1 MIVDNLSEA
10 FKYTSL
16 NPLFAKAFDY
26 ISSVDLAS
34 LEVGKFDIDGDNLR
48 GIVSDK
54 NGVMPE
60 ESTAKFECH
69 NAHIDIQVCI
79 RGRERIGWKPR
90 GSCIAPRGEYNA
102 EKDVLF
108 YDDSPDMFFGLTD
121 NQFAIFYPEDVH
133 APMIGEGMVKKLVIK
148 VKII

>member
-1 MIVDNLSEA
+1 MIVDNLSSA
-10 FKYTSL
+10 SKYASL
-16 NPLFAKAFDY
+16 NPLFGKAFAY
-26 ISSVDLAS
+26 IRSVDLAS
-34 LEVGKFDIDGDNLR
+34 LEVGKFDIDGDRIR

-54 NGVMPE
+54 NGTTAA

-79 RGRERIGWKPR
+79 RGKETLGWKPR
-90 GSCIAPRGEYNA
+90 STCVLPRGEYNP

-108 YDDSPDMFFGLTD
+108 YDDIPDMFFGMTD

-133 APMIGEGMVKKLVIK
+133 APMIGDGVIKKLVIK
-148 VKII
+148 VKI

>member
-1 MIVDNLSEA
+1 MILDNLSGA
-10 FKYTSL
+10 SKYVSL
-16 NPLFAKAFDY
+16 NPLFVKAFAY

-34 LEVGKFDIDGDNLR
+34 LEVGKFDIDGDRIR

-54 NGVMPE
+54 NGTTAA

-79 RGRERIGWKPR
+79 RGKETLGWKPR
-90 GSCIAPRGEYNA
+90 STCILPRGEYNP

-108 YDDSPDMFFGLTD
+108 YDDIPDMFFGMTD

-133 APMIGEGMVKKLVIK
+133 APMIGDGAIKKLVIK
-148 VKII
+148 VKI

>member
-1 MIVDNLSEA
+1 MILDNLSGA
-10 FKYTSL
+10 SKYASL
-16 NPLFAKAFDY
+16 NPLFVKAFTY

-34 LEVGKFDIDGDNLR
+34 LEVGKFDIDGDRIR
-48 GIVSDK
+48 GIVSEK
-54 NGVMPE
+54 NGTTTA

-79 RGRERIGWKPR
+79 RGKETLGWKPR
-90 GSCIAPRGEYNA
+90 STCILPRGEYDP

-108 YDDSPDMFFGLTD
+108 YDDAPDMFFGMTD

-133 APMIGEGMVKKLVIK
+133 APMIGDGAIKKLVIK
-148 VKII
+148 VKI

>member
-1 MIVDNLSEA
+1 MILDSLSSA
-10 FKYTSL
+10 SKYASL

-26 ISSVDLAS
+26 IASVDLAS

-54 NGVMPE
+54 NGTTAA

-79 RGRERIGWKPR
+79 RGKETLGWKPH
-90 GSCIAPRGEYNA
+90 GTCVSPKGEYNA
-102 EKDVLF
+102 DKDVLF
-108 YDDSPDMFFGLTD
+108 YEDAPDMFFGMTD

-133 APMIGEGMVKKLVIK
+133 APMIGECAIKKLVIK
-148 VKII
+148 VKI

>member
-1 MIVDNLSEA
+1 MILDNLSCA
-10 FKYTSL
+10 SKYASL
-16 NPLFAKAFDY
+16 NPLFGKAFAY

-34 LEVGKFDIDGDNLR
+34 LEVGKFDIDGNRIR

-54 NGVMPE
+54 NGTTAA
-60 ESTAKFECH
+60 ESAAKFECH

-79 RGRERIGWKPR
+79 RGKETLGWKPR
-90 GSCIAPRGEYNA
+90 NTCVSPRGEYNP

-108 YDDSPDMFFGLTD
+108 YDDAPDMFFGMTD

-133 APMIGEGMVKKLVIK
+133 APMIGDGVIKKLVIK
-148 VKII
+148 VKI

>member
-1 MIVDNLSEA
+1 MILDSLSNA
-10 FKYTSL
+10 GKYAGL
-16 NPLFAKAFDY
+16 NPLFAKAFAY

-34 LEVGKFDIDGDNLR
+34 LEVGKFDIDGENLR

-54 NGVMPE
+54 NGVKAE

-79 RGRERIGWKPR
+79 RGKETLGWKPR
-90 GSCIAPRGEYNA
+90 NTCVAPRGEYNA

-108 YDDSPDMFFGLTD
+108 YDDAPDMFFGMTD
-121 NQFAIFYPEDVH
+121 NQFSIFYPEDVH
-133 APMIGEGMVKKLVIK
+133 APMIGDGPIKKLVIK
-148 VKII
+148 VKI

>member
-1 MIVDNLSEA
+1 MIVDHLHSAE
-10 FKYTSL
+10 KYKSL
-16 NPLFAKAFDY
+16 HPLFAKAFDY
-26 ISSVDLAS
+26 IASVDLS
-34 LEVGKFDIDGDNLR
+34 LLEVGKFDIDGDHLR

-54 NGVMPE
+54 NGMTAA

-79 RGRERIGWKPR
+79 RGKETLGWKPR
-90 GSCIAPRGEYNA
+90 SSCQEARGEYNT

-108 YDDSPDMFFGLTD
+108 YNDSPDMFFGLTD

-133 APMIGEGMVKKLVIK
+133 APMIGEGSIKKLVIK
-148 VKII
+148 VKI

>member
-1 MIVDNLSEA
+1 MIVDNLSA
-10 FKYTSL
+10 ASKYASL
-16 NPLFAKAFDY
+16 HPLFAKAFAY
-26 ISSVDLAS
+26 IASVNLAT

-54 NGVMPE
+54 NGVLPE

-79 RGRERIGWKPR
+79 HGRERIGWKPR
-90 GSCIAPRGEYNA
+90 STCIAPRGEYNA

-108 YDDSPDMFFGLTD
+108 YDDKPDMFFGLRD

-133 APMIGEGMVKKLVIK
+133 APMIGEGPIKKLVIK
-148 VKII
+148 VKI

>member
-1 MIVDNLSEA
+1 MILDSLSNA
-10 FKYTSL
+10 GKYAGL
-16 NPLFAKAFDY
+16 NPLFAKAFAY
-26 ISSVDLAS
+26 INSVDLAS
-34 LEVGKFDIDGDNLR
+34 LEVGKFDIDGENLR

-54 NGVMPE
+54 NGVKAE

-79 RGRERIGWKPR
+79 RGKETLGWKLR
-90 GSCIAPRGEYNA
+90 NTCVAPRGEYNA

-108 YDDSPDMFFGLTD
+108 YDDAPDMFFGMTD

-133 APMIGEGMVKKLVIK
+133 APMIGDGPIKKLVIK
-148 VKII
+148 VKI

>member
-1 MIVDNLSEA
+1 MILDSLQCSS
-10 FKYTSL
+10 KYASL

-26 ISSVDLAS
+26 MHATDLAA
-34 LEVGKFDIDGDNLR
+34 LEIGKFEIDGDRLI
-48 GIVSDK
+48 GIVSEK
-54 NGVMPE
+54 NGVTAA

-79 RGRERIGWKPR
+79 HGKETLGWKPR
-90 GSCIAPRGEYNA
+90 GNCVSPRGEYNA

-108 YDDSPDMFFGLTD
+108 YDDAPDMFFGMTD

-133 APMIGEGMVKKLVIK
+133 APMIGEGVIKKLVIK
-148 VKII
+148 VKI